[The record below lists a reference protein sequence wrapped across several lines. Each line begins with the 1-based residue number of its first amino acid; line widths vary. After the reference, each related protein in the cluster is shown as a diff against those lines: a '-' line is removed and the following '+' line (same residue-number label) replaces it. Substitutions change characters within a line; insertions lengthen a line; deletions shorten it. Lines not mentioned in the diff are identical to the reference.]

1 MPRFRFANLISF
13 NTCTLYIVQHI
24 YCTYHY
30 RILSHLSVLEK
41 LSMYIVY
48 CICLSLWFHLSSISV
63 AMKWMHHLIHTVKKW
78 IIFYLRFVK
87 LWLMKDHSKLL
98 ITKKYLADFF
108 STVLF
113 DSSLRH
119 LLYPSASSE
128 DGFSVVKTMHIV
140 SYFSTCRP
148 CAEYIY
154 S

>member
-1 MPRFRFANLISF
+1 MHLLYLSFRISTMNASIIFAPFPVCQF
-13 NTCTLYIVQHI
+13 NFFQYIYIVQHI

-108 STVLF
+108 FTRAFWLIT
-113 DSSLRH
+113 
-119 LLYPSASSE
+119 PTP
-128 DGFSVVKTMHIV
+128 VVPICFLWRWV
-140 SYFSTCRP
+140 
-148 CAEYIY
+148 
-154 S
+154 